1 MTIRNK
7 LLLTFSTTI
16 TLFLV
21 LMAVEA
27 MQYHLYINGSSEVH
41 ERSLKA
47 TTFAFEA
54 QVHFKKQVQ
63 EWKNILLRGQ
73 DPLSFDKYEKNFGDE
88 ERDTQASIKALLPL
102 IVGNPEATSKAKA
115 FLSAHSELGAKYRE
129 GLTIYK
135 TTRDNPHQA
144 TDKHVKGIDR
154 APTDLLDDTVKTVE
168 IGAEKEVALIESQLS
183 STEKQ
188 VALMIALGIALLIIG
203 LVWLI
208 KKVIDTPL
216 RRIID
221 MTRDIAE
228 GEGDLRRRLDE
239 SSKDELGE
247 LSHWF
252 NVFIKKLQAL
262 IGETTGS
269 AAQLASAAEELSA
282 ISVQTGAGIR
292 AQQSGTDQVATAVRE
307 MVATV
312 QEVARNTAQAAD
324 AARQADAQ
332 TKSGDQVVRQAISAI
347 EVLATDVGRA
357 SQVIEKLSG
366 DSQNIGMVL
375 NVIRGIAEQTNLL
388 ALNAAIEA
396 ARAGEQ
402 GRGFAV
408 VADEVRTL
416 ASRTNKSTQEIQE
429 MIERLQLGSKDAVQV
444 MERGGIQARASVQQA
459 IKAGTA
465 LGSIANSVANITDM
479 STQIAAAVEQQSLV
493 AEEINR
499 NISTISQI
507 TTQTSDG
514 AQQTASASAELAR
527 LAVHLQDVVRQFKV

>member
-1 MTIRNK
+1 M
-7 LLLTFSTTI
+7 
-16 TLFLV
+16 
-21 LMAVEA
+21 
-27 MQYHLYINGSSEVH
+27 
-41 ERSLKA
+41 
-47 TTFAFEA
+47 
-54 QVHFKKQVQ
+54 
-63 EWKNILLRGQ
+63 
-73 DPLSFDKYEKNFGDE
+73 
-88 ERDTQASIKALLPL
+88 
-102 IVGNPEATSKAKA
+102 
-115 FLSAHSELGAKYRE
+115 
-129 GLTIYK
+129 
-135 TTRDNPHQA
+135 
-144 TDKHVKGIDR
+144 
-154 APTDLLDDTVKTVE
+154 
-168 IGAEKEVALIESQLS
+168 
-183 STEKQ
+183 
-188 VALMIALGIALLIIG
+188 
-203 LVWLI
+203 WLI
-208 KKVIDTPL
+208 KKVIDNPL

-221 MTRDIAE
+221 LTRDIAE
-228 GEGDLRRRLDE
+228 GDGDLRRRLDE

-282 ISVQTGAGIR
+282 ISVQTDAGIR

-324 AARQADAQ
+324 AARQADVQ
-332 TKSGDQVVRQAISAI
+332 TKSGDLVVRQAISAI
-347 EVLATDVGRA
+347 EVLATDVERA

-429 MIERLQLGSKDAVQV
+429 MIERLQSGAKDAVQV
-444 MERGGIQARASVQQA
+444 MERGGIQAHASVEQA
-459 IKAGTA
+459 TKAGNA

-507 TTQTSDG
+507 STQTSYG

-527 LAVHLQDVVRQFKV
+527 LAVHLQDVIRQFKV